1 MGRRPVRQQH
11 CPDTIKVGTTT
22 YHPSDIAGISW
33 FSHASPSSQ
42 QNGLYS
48 YKGYLKTP
56 NTTC

>member
-1 MGRRPVRQQH
+1 MAV
-11 CPDTIKVGTTT
+11 
-22 YHPSDIAGISW
+22 AGISW
-33 FSHASPSSQ
+33 FSHVSPPLQ

>member
-1 MGRRPVRQQH
+1 MTKLSTGDWKFTYQP
-11 CPDTIKVGTTT
+11 GWSST
-22 YHPSDIAGISW
+22 YHPSDIAGLSW
-33 FSHASPSSQ
+33 FSHASPSTQ